1 MTHPSSPPR
10 DGTELEL
17 THIFEDLL
25 GVEGIGVDDDF
36 FALGGHSLLAAR
48 LVARIKKAFGT
59 AIPVS
64 VLFEDT
70 TDDGQPV
77 TASVEFLSRLVRDRG
92 RGDLTHH
99 SSRPLTLR
107 RGGDGTPL
115 FCVHPAG
122 GDVVAFRRLAALL
135 PPTRPVYGL
144 QAPPA
149 AQESPEPG
157 LEAMAAH
164 HRDRL
169 RELRPH
175 GPYALLG
182 WSMGGALAFEIAA
195 GLREEGEEVEF
206 LGLLDSYLG
215 EEFTGSPDA
224 GILAAFAWQLGSLSG
239 TPFAVESEPLA
250 TLPYEEG
257 LARVLEA
264 ARAAR
269 AVPPDT
275 DPADLLEQL
284 RLFRS
289 HVMALHRYRP
299 RRRVD
304 HLVLLFASEGDPA
317 AQDRATT
324 SWQQLSD
331 RVVERHHVKGDHYS
345 MLTDPHVRELAV
357 LLGILLPATPERS

>member
-10 DGTELEL
+10 DGTELKL

-25 GVEGIGVDDDF
+25 GTEGVGVDEDF
-36 FALGGHSLLAAR
+36 FALGGHSLLAVR

-70 TDDGQPV
+70 TDDGQPA
-77 TASVEFLSRLVRDRG
+77 TASVESLSRLLRDGGRG
-92 RGDLTHH
+92 RPAGHTA
-99 SSRPLTLR
+99 RPIALR
-107 RGGDGTPL
+107 RGGDGPPL

-122 GDVVAFRRLAALL
+122 GDVLAFRRLAALL
-135 PPTRPVYGL
+135 PPTRPVYAL

-149 AQESPEPG
+149 DPDFPEPG

-164 HRDRL
+164 HRDGI

-195 GLREEGEEVEF
+195 GLREEGDEVEF
-206 LGLLDSYLG
+206 LGLLDSYPG

-224 GILAAFAWQLGSLSG
+224 GILTSFAWQLGSLSG
-239 TPFAVESEPLA
+239 TPFAVEGEQLA
-250 TLPYEEG
+250 TLSYEEG
-257 LARVLEA
+257 LARVLAA

-275 DPADLLEQL
+275 EVSGLLERL
-284 RLFRS
+284 HLFRS
-289 HVMALHRYRP
+289 HIMALRRYRP
-299 RRRVD
+299 SRPVD
-304 HLVLLFASEGDPA
+304 HLVFLFASEGDPA
-317 AQDRATT
+317 AQDRAAT
-324 SWQQLSD
+324 SWQQLSE
-331 RVVERHHVKGDHYS
+331 RAVERHHVKGDHYS
-345 MLTDPHVRELAV
+345 MLTEPHVRELAA
-357 LLGILLPATPERS
+357 LLGTLLPAAPEQS

>member
-1 MTHPSSPPR
+1 MTRPSSPPR

-25 GVEGIGVDDDF
+25 GLEGVGVDEDF

-48 LVARIKKAFGT
+48 LVARIKKTFGA

-70 TDDGQPV
+70 ADDGRPV
-77 TASVEFLSRLVRDRG
+77 TASVEFLSRLVRDSG
-92 RGDLTHH
+92 RGALAGHA
-99 SSRPLTLR
+99 SRPLTLR
-107 RGGDGTPL
+107 RGGGGTPL

-122 GDVVAFRRLAALL
+122 GDVIVFRRLAALL
-135 PPTRPVYGL
+135 PPARPVYGL

-149 AQESPEPG
+149 DRESPEPG
-157 LEAMAAH
+157 LEAMAAY

-206 LGLLDSYLG
+206 LGLVDAYPG

-224 GILAAFAWQLGSLSG
+224 GILAAFAWQLSTLSG
-239 TPFAVESEPLA
+239 TPFAVEGGLA
-250 TLPYEEG
+250 TLSYEEG

-275 DPADLLEQL
+275 DLLGLLEQL

-289 HVMALHRYRP
+289 HVGALRRHRP
-299 RRRVD
+299 GRRVD
-304 HLVLLFASEGDPA
+304 HLVLLFASEGSPA

-324 SWQQLSD
+324 SWQRLSD
-331 RVVERHHVKGDHYS
+331 RVVDRHHVKGDHYS
-345 MLTDPHVRELAV
+345 MLTDPHVRELAA
-357 LLGILLPATPERS
+357 LLATLLPVAPERS